1 MFLHTIYLSLK
12 ISWKKRSKM
21 TVFTSAYQ
29 ASAEDVTWQKS
40 KPGKK
45 IYICWSHL
53 TQIWMKRK
61 CHHLRVWN
69 SLGALCFLKAHPQ
82 TALLLLIGGGGAVEA
97 ADPPRKGP
105 LWLHETHVRA
115 PIIAMSTDFK
125 ETSEYLKANLPSL
138 RCCDSVPERSGVC
151 HRFSAS
157 YGLGGG
163 MGWEFG
169 TGLCT
174 LRYTAPNGDLLCST
188 GKSTQYSVIIY
199 MGKESEKERI
209 YNWITLLYSRN
220 YYNIGNQLYFN
231 KSFLKWRKKKRI

>member
-97 ADPPRKGP
+97 ADPPRKAP
-105 LWLHETHVRA
+105 SLAPWDTCKSSYHCNEHRLQRNLRVPKSQSSIPEMLWLSPRKVRC
-115 PIIAMSTDFK
+115 
-125 ETSEYLKANLPSL
+125 LP
-138 RCCDSVPERSGVC
+138 
-151 HRFSAS
+151 
-157 YGLGGG
+157 
-163 MGWEFG
+163 
-169 TGLCT
+169 
-174 LRYTAPNGDLLCST
+174 
-188 GKSTQYSVIIY
+188 
-199 MGKESEKERI
+199 
-209 YNWITLLYSRN
+209 
-220 YYNIGNQLYFN
+220 
-231 KSFLKWRKKKRI
+231 